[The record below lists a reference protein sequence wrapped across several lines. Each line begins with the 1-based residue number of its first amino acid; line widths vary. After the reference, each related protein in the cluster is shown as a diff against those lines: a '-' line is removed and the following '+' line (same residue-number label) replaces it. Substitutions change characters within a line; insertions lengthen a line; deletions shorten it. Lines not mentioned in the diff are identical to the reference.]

1 MLISAIGHSKVRSN
15 RKPQQLRYVFADCG
29 VDRPAARRAD
39 PVGARAENDRGS
51 VLALGYCNNVGQQ
64 PYVTGSWVI
73 FDTEEKARVHAV
85 G

>member
-1 MLISAIGHSKVRSN
+1 MLISAIGYSNVWSN
-15 RKPQQLRYVFADCG
+15 RKLQQLRCVFADCG

-39 PVGARAENDRGS
+39 PVGTRAENDRGS

-64 PYVTGSWVI
+64 PYVIRSWVI
-73 FDTEEKARVHAV
+73 FDTEEKAGVHAV